1 MSDFCY
7 SWPVFNR
14 VFRQAEVMD
23 RMMERVG
30 VRPAVAVRIDQGMAW
45 YDARTKCIDCLA
57 EQQCRW
63 WLESADASAAPPD
76 FCPNAQFFRECA
88 RNDATPMR
96 QADERQAGA
105 PHLTTPLPLTLVNVQ
120 AAESDY

>member
-1 MSDFCY
+1 
-7 SWPVFNR
+7 
-14 VFRQAEVMD
+14 MD

-30 VRPAVAVRIDQGMAW
+30 VRPAVAVRTDQGMAW
-45 YDARTKCIDCLA
+45 YDARTKCIDCLQ
-57 EQQCRW
+57 EHPCRR
-63 WLESADASAAPPD
+63 WLENTDATATPPD
-76 FCPNAQFFRECA
+76 FCPNAHFFRECVS
-88 RNDATPMR
+88 NDTTPMR